1 MLQYLKFTFG
11 TFQQRKLRS
20 VLTMI
25 GIVIGIAMI
34 VTLISLGQGLK
45 STINDQFQ
53 AMGTDKIIIYPG
65 GSNSFFGVGQVGGPK
80 LLEKDLETVNKA
92 PGIKLAAGLSY
103 KLAKISFKDQ
113 IKYTWLLG
121 FPTDETKSLIQS
133 FSNFKVAD
141 GRDLAQGD
149 KYVALVGY
157 RLYNEKFYDKPIEL
171 RDKIIIEGVEFRVIG
186 QMGKIGNPQDD
197 SQVYIPIDTY
207 MDIIGGKR
215 DYGFILAQVSNP
227 SEVDSIAESLK
238 KDLRKERDVE
248 KGEEDFTV
256 QTTQQAIDSFSTI
269 LNVVQAVLI
278 GLATISLL
286 VGGVGIMNTM
296 YTSVMERTR
305 EIGIMK
311 AIGAKNSSIVTIFL
325 IEAGVL
331 GLVGGAI
338 GTAIGVTAGK
348 LVEFIASSA
357 GYSILKISFSPALI
371 VSSILFSFIV
381 GAIAGILPAI
391 RASRLKPVEALR
403 YE

>member
-1 MLQYLKFTFG
+1 MLQYLKFTLG

-20 VLTMI
+20 ILTMI

-53 AMGTDKIIIYPG
+53 AMGTDKIIISPG
-65 GSNSFFGVGQVGGPK
+65 GSNSFFGMGQVGGPK
-80 LLEKDLETVNKA
+80 LLEKDLETIKKTS
-92 PGIKLAAGLSY
+92 GIEMASGMSY
-103 KLAKISFKDQ
+103 KIAKISFKNQ

-121 FPTDETKSLIQS
+121 LPTDESKTLIQS
-133 FSNFKVAD
+133 FSNFKIVE
-141 GRDLAQGD
+141 GRDLQPTD

-171 RDKIIIEGVEFRVIG
+171 RDKIVIEGVEFRVVG
-186 QMGKIGNPQDD
+186 KMGKIGNPQDD
-197 SQVYIPIDTY
+197 SQIYIPIDTY
-207 MDIIGGKR
+207 MEIIGGKK
-215 DYGFILAQVSNP
+215 DYGMILAQVSDP
-227 SEVDSIAESLK
+227 SKVDETAERVK
-238 KDLRKERDVE
+238 KELRKERDVE
-248 KGEEDFTV
+248 KGEEDFSV

-278 GLATISLL
+278 GLATISLV

-338 GTAIGVTAGK
+338 GTSLGIIAGK

-357 GYSILKISFSPALI
+357 GYSILKIKFSASLI
-371 VSSILFSFIV
+371 IFSIIFSFTV

>member
-1 MLQYLKFTFG
+1 M
-11 TFQQRKLRS
+11 
-20 VLTMI
+20 
-25 GIVIGIAMI
+25 
-34 VTLISLGQGLK
+34 
-45 STINDQFQ
+45 
-53 AMGTDKIIIYPG
+53 
-65 GSNSFFGVGQVGGPK
+65 NSEWW
-80 LLEKDLETVNKA
+80 EK
-92 PGIKLAAGLSY
+92 
-103 KLAKISFKDQ
+103 
-113 IKYTWLLG
+113 W
-121 FPTDETKSLIQS
+121 
-133 FSNFKVAD
+133 
-141 GRDLAQGD
+141 
-149 KYVALVGY
+149 
-157 RLYNEKFYDKPIEL
+157 
-171 RDKIIIEGVEFRVIG
+171 
-186 QMGKIGNPQDD
+186 GKIGNPQDD

-215 DYGFILAQVSNP
+215 DYGFIMAQVSN
-227 SEVDSIAESLK
+227 SAEVDSIAESLK
-238 KDLRKERDVE
+238 KDLRKERDVK

-348 LVEFIASSA
+348 LVEFVASSA
-357 GYSILKISFSPALI
+357 GYSILKISFSPGLI
-371 VSSILFSFIV
+371 AFSILFSFIV